1 MENLTIRLK
10 VLREKYL
17 KNTLSNQF
25 LKVNNC
31 LLELENDFI
40 EQNDIELKD
49 RERKI
54 RREIGKLFFKPNNIT
69 VDDMDRYKKIEMKKL
84 RLIENTWYGWL
95 INYLFEPIRKSI
107 STLKGKLEVFISQLR
122 LNRLVIGETKK

>member
-1 MENLTIRLK
+1 M
-10 VLREKYL
+10 
-17 KNTLSNQF
+17 
-25 LKVNNC
+25 
-31 LLELENDFI
+31 
-40 EQNDIELKD
+40 
-49 RERKI
+49 
-54 RREIGKLFFKPNNIT
+54 FFKPNNIT
-69 VDDMDRYKKIEMKKL
+69 VDDMDTYKKIEMKKL

>member
-1 MENLTIRLK
+1 
-10 VLREKYL
+10 
-17 KNTLSNQF
+17 
-25 LKVNNC
+25 
-31 LLELENDFI
+31 
-40 EQNDIELKD
+40 
-49 RERKI
+49 
-54 RREIGKLFFKPNNIT
+54 
-69 VDDMDRYKKIEMKKL
+69 MKKL